1 MLRINKIV
9 SLTRKTKDKHKGMQL
24 LQIQIQAN
32 KQWWD
37 KVKTV
42 IAWHH
47 LYWIKQKS
55 LFHQI
60 SSPCHLQW
68 LIKALHKL
76 KHSFHPHKS
85 KGLMLK
91 DSLNHLLCMII
102 STWALIQII
111 NNQKSKVNNLELF
124 IGLQLFQQTHKTV
137 PVLVWILDLL
147 SFKGLIAHQMQV
159 FLSKSRLISTQKSLC
174 HLSCQRTH
182 TILKP
187 KEV

>member
-1 MLRINKIV
+1 MQEVQIKIQT
-9 SLTRKTKDKHKGMQL
+9 S
-24 LQIQIQAN
+24 

-37 KVKTV
+37 KGKTI

-47 LYWIKQKS
+47 LYWIKLKS

-85 KGLMLK
+85 KVLMLK
-91 DSLNHLLCMII
+91 DSLNHPLYMTI
-102 STWALIQII
+102 STWALIQTI
-111 NNQKSKVNNLELF
+111 NNKKSKVNNLELF
-124 IGLQLFQQTHKTV
+124 IGLQLFQQTHKTM

-147 SFKGLIAHQMQV
+147 NFKGLIAHQIQV
-159 FLSKSRLISTQKSLC
+159 VLSKSRLILTQKSLC

-182 TILKP
+182 IILKL
-187 KEV
+187 KEI

>member
-9 SLTRKTKDKHKGMQL
+9 SLTRKTKGKHKAMQV
-24 LQIQIQAN
+24 LQIKIQAN

-37 KVKTV
+37 KGKTI

-47 LYWIKQKS
+47 LYWIKLKS

-60 SSPCHLQW
+60 SSPCHLRW
-68 LIKALHKL
+68 LIKPLHKL

-91 DSLNHLLCMII
+91 DSLNHPLCMTIL
-102 STWALIQII
+102 TWALIQII
-111 NNQKSKVNNLELF
+111 NNKKSKVNSLELF

-137 PVLVWILDLL
+137 PVPVPVLV
-147 SFKGLIAHQMQV
+147 
-159 FLSKSRLISTQKSLC
+159 
-174 HLSCQRTH
+174 
-182 TILKP
+182 
-187 KEV
+187 